1 MSLNVFT
8 DKFNVSMRACISV
21 TDCERFKTEWEC
33 LTKWVPMQL
42 ANEAGGAHI
51 EIGKLARTIQT
62 K

>member
-1 MSLNVFT
+1 
-8 DKFNVSMRACISV
+8 MRACISV